1 MRTRAHTH
9 LYAYGYGAQARAHAG
24 YPHPPH
30 PSQHL
35 SPGASRPQPRP
46 ALSLQARAEEAH
58 LLTIQPDGMSGT
70 VGNWLRSSAALQLQQ
85 ALPWGGPG
93 WANKA
98 LRLSCSL
105 RTAPCTCARLQLEQ
119 VLKSDVMNFLED
131 TKVTM
136 GSILCVRSGVG
147 GW

>member
-1 MRTRAHTH
+1 
-9 LYAYGYGAQARAHAG
+9 
-24 YPHPPH
+24 
-30 PSQHL
+30 
-35 SPGASRPQPRP
+35 
-46 ALSLQARAEEAH
+46 
-58 LLTIQPDGMSGT
+58 MSGT

-105 RTAPCTCARLQLEQ
+105 RAAPCTRARLQLEQ

-147 GW
+147 GWEPRALCVHGNSRAFYTEPHPGQQEVKASISRTSKPAHQRST